1 VFGGTSSQGL
11 TAAQVGQ
18 VTFVDPVG
26 WPAGNYPAQILS
38 TGELIPAVPPPRAL
52 MRNPDALILSWTGD
66 YQLLSATNVGGP
78 YVPIP
83 ERQIHSPTRSSA
95 RNVSFGSDCPRLD
108 ARRLR
113 EAVMVEAVG
122 GHHGGDKCGKEAQF
136 LQVSRGIELMPIS
149 RL

>member
-83 ERQIHSPTRSSA
+83 GATNPFTNPFVGPQRFFRLGLPT
-95 RNVSFGSDCPRLD
+95 P
-108 ARRLR
+108 
-113 EAVMVEAVG
+113 
-122 GHHGGDKCGKEAQF
+122 
-136 LQVSRGIELMPIS
+136 
-149 RL
+149 